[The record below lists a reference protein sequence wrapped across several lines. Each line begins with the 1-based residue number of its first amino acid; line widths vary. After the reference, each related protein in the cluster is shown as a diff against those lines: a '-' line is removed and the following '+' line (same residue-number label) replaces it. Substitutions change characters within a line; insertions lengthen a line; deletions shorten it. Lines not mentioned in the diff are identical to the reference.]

1 MRRSNILRALLGV
14 AALCTGVSAIENA
27 GDAAGAIHF
36 PGPSI
41 LSTPATPAIPAP
53 EAPESDPLIALIK
66 RSSDLVSDLSSLF
79 KRGGI
84 RNEADTK
91 NLDLES
97 WSRDTVKLCADK
109 LNKTVIPNNPSG
121 VAGCWNLPL
130 LVDSTGIFAADL
142 RIFRIADP
150 TGDWKDVEVSS
161 YNISVQYDG
170 SAAIQPRNMTVMERR
185 ASLEGMKGSNLTK
198 LVDTQF
204 IGNLDKSLISGQLN
218 DSELKVMVTPT
229 ISIYAKTKTGKAVN
243 TTVSIESSKF
253 LNGVF
258 AETKDLNQKEKDE
271 IKKEPFELPGT
282 KIEIVPAGLYFYA
295 AYTFVGLTIF
305 GFGTLERAKFRDQY
319 RSRLAGQGSR

>member
-14 AALCTGVSAIENA
+14 AALCTGVSAIENP

-41 LSTPATPAIPAP
+41 LSTPATPAIPGPDSAH
-53 EAPESDPLIALIK
+53 ESDPLIALIK
-66 RSSDLVSDLSSLF
+66 RSSDLVSDLSSFF

-130 LVDSTGIFAADL
+130 LVDSTGVFAADL

-150 TGDWKDVEVSS
+150 TGDWKDVQVSS

-218 DSELKVMVTPT
+218 EYATPPSMV
-229 ISIYAKTKTGKAVN
+229 
-243 TTVSIESSKF
+243 
-253 LNGVF
+253 LN
-258 AETKDLNQKEKDE
+258 
-271 IKKEPFELPGT
+271 
-282 KIEIVPAGLYFYA
+282 
-295 AYTFVGLTIF
+295 
-305 GFGTLERAKFRDQY
+305 
-319 RSRLAGQGSR
+319 